1 MKQSILTAVVGIT
14 TLLGVAGGMQA
25 GEVIANWQFK
35 DAANPGKDSTG
46 IAGHTLKVIG
56 GNPEVKAG
64 EITLHGGTIKMPKE
78 KREYLDCTS
87 KDFDLNG
94 SSFTVECWFKSP
106 NISYMK
112 LVGTRST
119 IRPIYK
125 TQVGWVLGLSKGNGS
140 IMFILNDKA
149 KKVSVAKIK
158 IMKSTWDLD
167 ELNYLVGVRD
177 LKAKTL
183 KLYVNGELVSTVDD
197 KSGDISRDG
206 RLNVGYDLY
215 AGSFVKGTFFEIK
228 ISKDVMSAEA
238 IAKQFKAGPAK

>member
-1 MKQSILTAVVGIT
+1 MKKSILTAVVGFMA
-14 TLLGVAGGMQA
+14 LFGVVSEILA

-35 DAANPGKDSTG
+35 DVANPGKDSSGMT
-46 IAGHTLKVIG
+46 GHTLKVNGANHEIK
-56 GNPEVKAG
+56 PG
-64 EITLHGGTIKMPKE
+64 EITFHGGTIKMPKT
-78 KREYLDCTS
+78 KRGYMSCTN
-87 KDFDLNG
+87 KDFDLND
-94 SSFTVECWFKSP
+94 SSFTIECWFKSP
-106 NISYMK
+106 DISYMK

-119 IRPIYK
+119 IRPQYND
-125 TQVGWVLGLSKGNGS
+125 QAGWVLGLSKGNGS

-177 LKAKTL
+177 IKAKTL

-197 KSGDISRDG
+197 KSGDISRNG

-215 AGSFVKGTFFEIK
+215 TGSFVKGTFVEIK